1 MKKLMSTLTIENPRK
16 TSRIEN
22 QMILNLK
29 TPGSS
34 LNEQNFLVHVAVE
47 MTFPQN
53 WLTGSI
59 IAVPSLEFRSELLL
73 DLDVSN
79 ITGEFMENPVQAILM
94 DRHATFQHLQDLS
107 KAP

>member
-47 MTFPQN
+47 LTFPTN

-59 IAVPSLEFRSELLL
+59 IAVKSQEFRSELLL

-94 DRHATFQHLQDLS
+94 DREQTFQHLQEL
-107 KAP
+107 